1 MAETEDGLL
10 TAFEYSRD
18 LFEAATVR
26 RMLEHFERVLAEVVA
41 APERPLSEIHLLTEE
56 EGRELE
62 RRRQPRAPRDRRAK
76 EAPAYL
82 APRDELEFG
91 LARIMG
97 NVLGV
102 ERVGVRDSFFDL
114 GGHSLMA
121 VRLALTIKR
130 EFGRELPIGDLL
142 QGPTVEQL
150 AGLLRQGGVAPKRS
164 ALVPIR
170 PGGTRRPFFCVHPV
184 GGSVLCY
191 AALAQHLGPEQPFY
205 AFQLPALEDV
215 PSPPTIEGLAAHY
228 LRELRAIQPQ
238 GPYRLGGWSMG
249 GVIAFEMARL
259 LSEEGEGV
267 SLLAL
272 IDSYVP
278 RGVGGREGFDGH
290 DLLRMF
296 ARDMEGVSGRGFEF
310 PHEDARRLP
319 LDEALGL
326 LLERARASEAVPE
339 GLGLPELRELFR
351 RYSTSLS
358 ALLAYEPR
366 AYAGKLTLFKS
377 GAADGGDAAHGWEP
391 YAASSEVLEIEGD
404 HYSIVNGPPVKVLAA
419 RLGEMLNGRGDHG

>member
-1 MAETEDGLL
+1 
-10 TAFEYSRD
+10 
-18 LFEAATVR
+18 
-26 RMLEHFERVLAEVVA
+26 VLAEVAA
-41 APERPLSEIHLLTEE
+41 APEKSLSEIHLLTEE
-56 EGRELE
+56 EGRELA
-62 RRRQPRAPRDRRAK
+62 RRRELQAPRAKQAR

-82 APRDELEFG
+82 APRDEIEFE
-91 LARIMG
+91 LARILG
-97 NVLGV
+97 SLLGV

-121 VRLALTIKR
+121 VRLAISIKQQ
-130 EFGRELPIGDLL
+130 FGRALAIGDLI
-142 QGPTVEQL
+142 QSPTVERL
-150 AGLLRQGGVAPKRS
+150 AGLLRQEGVAPKRS

-184 GGSVLCY
+184 GGNVLCY
-191 AALAQHLGPEQPFY
+191 AALAHHLGPEQPFY
-205 AFQLPALEDV
+205 AFQLPALQDI
-215 PSPPTIEGLAAHY
+215 SGPPTIEGLAAHY
-228 LRELRAIQPQ
+228 LRELRAVQPQ

-259 LSEEGEGV
+259 LSEEGARV

-278 RGVGGREGFDGH
+278 QSVERREGFDGH

-296 ARDMEGVSGRGFEF
+296 AEDLKGVSGRGFEF
-310 PHEDARRLP
+310 SHEDARRLSV
-319 LDEALGL
+319 DEALGL
-326 LLERARASEAVPE
+326 LLEGARASEAVPE
-339 GLGLPELRELFR
+339 GLGLPELRDLFE

-366 AYAGKLTLFKS
+366 PYAGKLTLFR
-377 GAADGGDAAHGWEP
+377 GGAPAADPAHGWVP
-391 YAASSEVLEIEGD
+391 YAAGFEVLEIEGD
-404 HYSIVNGPPVKVLAA
+404 HYSIVNGPPVEVLAA